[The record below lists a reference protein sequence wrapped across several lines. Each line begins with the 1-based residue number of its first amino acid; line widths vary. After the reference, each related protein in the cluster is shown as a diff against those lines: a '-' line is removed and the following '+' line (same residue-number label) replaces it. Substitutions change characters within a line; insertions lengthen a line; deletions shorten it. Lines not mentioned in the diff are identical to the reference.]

1 MRREITLAST
11 SERGEKIAMESFH
24 SGRNFSHPCRVAALD
39 ETGASNMTAKLS
51 YLVFGFVLGTALL
64 LTTIMVNTDNTVLSK
79 TSRLNGAG
87 TPAHTV
93 APADFAME
101 RFG

>member
-1 MRREITLAST
+1 M
-11 SERGEKIAMESFH
+11 IAKF
-24 SGRNFSHPCRVAALD
+24 
-39 ETGASNMTAKLS
+39 S
-51 YLVFGFVLGTALL
+51 YLAFGFVLGAALL
-64 LTTIMVNTDNTVLSK
+64 LTMTMVNTDNTVLSK
-79 TSRLNGAG
+79 TSRLTGAG

>member
-1 MRREITLAST
+1 MI
-11 SERGEKIAMESFH
+11 GKF
-24 SGRNFSHPCRVAALD
+24 
-39 ETGASNMTAKLS
+39 S
-51 YLVFGFVLGTALL
+51 YLAFGFVLGAALL
-64 LTTIMVNTDNTVLSK
+64 LTLTMVNNTDTVLSK
-79 TSRLNGAG
+79 TSRLNTID

>member
-1 MRREITLAST
+1 MLA
-11 SERGEKIAMESFH
+11 KF
-24 SGRNFSHPCRVAALD
+24 
-39 ETGASNMTAKLS
+39 S
-51 YLVFGFVLGTALL
+51 YLAFGFVLGAALL
-64 LTTIMVNTDNTVLSK
+64 LTLTMVNNNNTGLSK
-79 TSRLNGAG
+79 TSRLNGVD